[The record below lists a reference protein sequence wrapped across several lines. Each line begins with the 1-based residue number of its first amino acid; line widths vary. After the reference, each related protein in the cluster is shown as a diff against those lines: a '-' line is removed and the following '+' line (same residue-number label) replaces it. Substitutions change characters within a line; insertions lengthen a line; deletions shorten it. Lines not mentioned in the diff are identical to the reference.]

1 MSELAPLD
9 PNLLADVLSKHPFV
23 TIDGVCNLR
32 DLGMI
37 PIADGEHVTRS
48 GFMYRSGEL
57 SGITQLAGKGQLRA
71 LGVTTI
77 FDLRSDTEIAKY
89 DAPIPQITGITVL
102 RAPVF
107 AEEDYSPE
115 RMAQRFQLYASGK
128 TEAFMQLYS
137 EILDAGGPVFGT
149 ILRHVRDS
157 PNDAFIFHCTAGKDR
172 TGIVAALLLL
182 LVGASSD
189 AISADYALTR
199 IGRAPMRPLILSRL
213 AREPLFASDPTAAHN
228 MLSSRWVEETMQA
241 FIQMLDE
248 RYGGVKEYVRRAC
261 SLTDQDIVIIRQ
273 NLLMLTP
280 RP

>member
-9 PNLLADVLSKHPFV
+9 PDILADVLSKPPFV
-23 TIDGVCNLR
+23 TIDGVCNVR
-32 DLGMI
+32 DLGMV
-37 PIADGEHVTRS
+37 PVAGGEHVTRS

-57 SGITQLAGKGQLRA
+57 AGVTQHGKGQLRD

-77 FDLRSDTEIAKY
+77 FDLRSDAEIAKY
-89 DAPIPQITGITVL
+89 DSPTPQIAGVTVF

-107 AEEDYSPE
+107 TKEDYSPE

-137 EILDAGGPVFGT
+137 EILDAGGPAFRA

-172 TGIVAALLLL
+172 TGIAAALLLL
-182 LVGASSD
+182 LAGASTD

-199 IGRAPMRPLILSRL
+199 VGRAPMRPLILSRL

-228 MLSSRWVEETMQA
+228 MLSSREETMQA
-241 FIQMLDE
+241 FIEMLGE
-248 RYGGVKEYVRRAC
+248 RYGGVEEYVRRAC
-261 SLTDQDIVIIRQ
+261 GLTDQDINIIRQ
-273 NLLMLTP
+273 NLLTP
-280 RP
+280 

>member
-9 PNLLADVLSKHPFV
+9 PDLLVDVLSKHPFV
-23 TIDGVCNLR
+23 TIDGIFNVR

-37 PIADGEHVTRS
+37 PVADSEYVTRS

-57 SGITQLAGKGQLRA
+57 SGVTPHGKEKLRA
-71 LGVTTI
+71 LGITTI

-89 DAPIPQITGITVL
+89 DATTPQISGVTVL
-102 RAPVF
+102 HAPVF
-107 AEEDYSPE
+107 TKEDYSPE

-137 EILDAGGPVFGT
+137 EILDAGGPAFGA

-172 TGIVAALLLL
+172 TGIAAALLLL
-182 LVGASSD
+182 LAGASTD
-189 AISADYALTR
+189 AISADYALTY
-199 IGRAPMRPLILSRL
+199 IGRAPIRPLILSRL

-228 MLSSRWVEETMQA
+228 MLSSREETMQA
-241 FIQMLDE
+241 FLKMLGE
-248 RYGGVKEYVRRAC
+248 RYDGVKEYVRRAC

-273 NLLMLTP
+273 NLLTP
-280 RP
+280 KL

>member
-9 PNLLADVLSKHPFV
+9 PELVTDALSKYPFV
-23 TIDGVCNLR
+23 NIEGVCNVR

-37 PIADGEHVTRS
+37 PAADGEHVTRT

-57 SGITQLAGKGQLRA
+57 SAGEEQLRA

-89 DAPIPQITGITVL
+89 DAATPPIAGITVL

-107 AEEDYSPE
+107 EKEDYSPE

-137 EILDAGGPVFGT
+137 EILDAGGPAFGA

-157 PNDAFIFHCTAGKDR
+157 PHNGFLFHCTAGKDR
-172 TGIVAALLLL
+172 TGIAAALLLL
-182 LVGASSD
+182 LAGASSN

-199 IGRAPMRPLILSRL
+199 IGREPMRPLVLSRL
-213 AREPLFASDPTAAHN
+213 AREPLFASDPAAAHN
-228 MLSSRWVEETMQA
+228 MLSSRKETMQA
-241 FIQMLDE
+241 FITMLDE
-248 RYGGVKEYVRRAC
+248 RYGGVEEYTRRTC
-261 SLTDQDIVIIRQ
+261 GLTDQDIAIIRQ
-273 NLLMLTP
+273 NLLVLNP
-280 RP
+280 

>member
-1 MSELAPLD
+1 MSPLD
-9 PNLLADVLSKHPFV
+9 PEILSDVLSKHPFV
-23 TIDGVCNLR
+23 TIDGVCNIR

-37 PIADGEHVTRS
+37 PAEDGENVTRS
-48 GFMYRSGEL
+48 GIMFRSGEL
-57 SGITQLAGKGQLRA
+57 SGITQLGKEQLRA
-71 LGVTTI
+71 LGITTI

-89 DAPIPQITGITVL
+89 DAVTPQIGGITVL
-102 RAPVF
+102 HAPVF
-107 AEEDYSPE
+107 TKEDYSPE

-137 EILDAGGPVFGT
+137 EILDAGGPAFGV

-172 TGIVAALLLL
+172 TGIAAALLLL
-182 LVGASSD
+182 LAGVSSD

-228 MLSSRWVEETMQA
+228 MLSSREETMQA
-241 FIQMLDE
+241 FIKMLGE
-248 RYGGVKEYVRRAC
+248 RYGGVKEYARRSC
-261 SLTDQDIVIIRQ
+261 GLTDKDVDIITR
-273 NLLMLTP
+273 NLL
-280 RP
+280 RPKE